1 MMLNYF
7 RKSKEEEEQEEK
19 EEEAIRLPIKHV
31 LFNSLLRTVT
41 IKLKTTNLRSHFML
55 HVLAEHT
62 AIPSSWASASKYA
75 GLDYGDTVALD
86 KTPGM
91 LVCI

>member
-1 MMLNYF
+1 MKKSRRGR
-7 RKSKEEEEQEEK
+7 RKKKKQSDFPPKNM
-19 EEEAIRLPIKHV
+19 
-31 LFNSLLRTVT
+31 FNSRLRNVT
-41 IKLKTTNLRSHFML
+41 IKLKTTKLRSHFML
-55 HVLAEHT
+55 HVFAEHT
-62 AIPSSWASASKYA
+62 AIPSSWTSAIKYA